1 MCCCLPWEQQI
12 VCSEARTE
20 VLGAAAAL
28 EGEER
33 WTLDKVMAMH
43 KEGGV
48 TVSKMLEEPQR
59 RLMLRKEIDK
69 KLNDGKGALQMCYIL
84 CYVCVTCYIWCHET
98 YGLCGVGV
106 IVSGC
111 MYSYNTVDLALTIRF
126 PL

>member
-1 MCCCLPWEQQI
+1 
-12 VCSEARTE
+12 

-33 WTLDKVMAMH
+33 WTLDKVLAMH

-69 KLNDGKGALQMCYIL
+69 KLNDGKGALLTRHFVIL
-84 CYVCVTCYIWCHET
+84 CCFVLYCKVVTW
-98 YGLCGVGV
+98 
-106 IVSGC
+106 
-111 MYSYNTVDLALTIRF
+111 
-126 PL
+126 

>member
-1 MCCCLPWEQQI
+1 
-12 VCSEARTE
+12 

-43 KEGGV
+43 NEGGV

-69 KLNDGKGALQMCYIL
+69 KLNDGKGELLQMCYK
-84 CYVCVTCYIWCHET
+84 CVTLLHM
-98 YGLCGVGV
+98 L
-106 IVSGC
+106 
-111 MYSYNTVDLALTIRF
+111 F
-126 PL
+126 

>member
-1 MCCCLPWEQQI
+1 
-12 VCSEARTE
+12 

-69 KLNDGKGALQMCYIL
+69 KLNDGKGALQTCYIL
-84 CYVCVTCYIWCHET
+84 CYKFVILVVVRSGVVCLMDAVHR
-98 YGLCGVGV
+98 VQ
-106 IVSGC
+106 
-111 MYSYNTVDLALTIRF
+111 ALDAFCRLSSIRT
-126 PL
+126 LNLMLS